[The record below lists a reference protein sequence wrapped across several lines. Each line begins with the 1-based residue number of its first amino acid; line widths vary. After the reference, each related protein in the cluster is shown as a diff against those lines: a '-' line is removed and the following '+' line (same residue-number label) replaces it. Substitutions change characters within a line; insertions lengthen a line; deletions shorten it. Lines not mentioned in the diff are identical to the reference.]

1 MSETMTPVGSAA
13 RVSTA
18 HGPDD
23 NAIASLRGALAGRLI
38 TPSDP
43 DYDRARAVWNG
54 MIDRYPALIASC
66 ATTGD
71 VVEALAFARTHD
83 LPVAV
88 RGGGHSVAGHSTCD
102 GGIVIDCSPL
112 ESIAVD
118 SEARVASAGAGVTWG
133 ELDAATQPFGLAT
146 PGGVFSRTGIAG
158 LTLGGGY
165 GWLGATY
172 GLACDNLIAAEVV
185 TADGEVIIADE
196 VGEHAELLWGLRG
209 GGGNFGIVTR
219 FTYRLHPVGPESYF
233 AVVFHDGEGEATART
248 LRFYRDFCAAAPD
261 ALNLLAVCGVV
272 PVEMEGF
279 PEASHGRR
287 FVLIGGHHVGPVEE
301 GEHVTRPL
309 REFAE
314 PLADFS
320 AVVPYLDVQRLWDA
334 DYPDGLRYYWK
345 SVNLTRLDD
354 DVIERIVAHARRQPS
369 PLSTTDLWHV
379 GGGIKRADRGRS
391 AFRGRDAAF
400 LLGLEAN
407 WVDAA
412 DDVANIRWARDF
424 VADMEAF
431 SDGSRYLNFAG
442 FQEEGESMMRSTFGP
457 HYDRLLALKRRYD
470 PTNVFRFNQN
480 IAPVS

>member
-1 MSETMTPVGSAA
+1 MNETMTRLRDSVLAPPGALD
-13 RVSTA
+13 
-18 HGPDD
+18 PD
-23 NAIASLRGALAGRLI
+23 AIAALRGALDGRVI

-43 DYDRARAVWNG
+43 DYDRVRSVWNG

-66 ATTGD
+66 ATTAD
-71 VVEALAFARTHD
+71 VVAALRFARAHD

-112 ESIAVD
+112 ETITVD
-118 SEARVASAGAGVTWG
+118 PEARTVSAGGGVTWG
-133 ELDAATQPFGLAT
+133 ELDAATQPFGLAA

-165 GWLGATY
+165 GWLGCTY

-185 TADGEVIIADE
+185 TADGEVVVAEDE
-196 VGEHAELLWGLRG
+196 GEHAELLWGLRG

-248 LRFYRDFCAAAPD
+248 LRFYRDYCAAAPD
-261 ALNLLAVCGVV
+261 AVNLLAVCGVV
-272 PVEMEGF
+272 PAEMEGF
-279 PEASHGRR
+279 PQESYGRR
-287 FVLIGGHHVGPVEE
+287 FVLIGAHYVGPVEE
-301 GEHVTRPL
+301 GERATRPL
-309 REFAE
+309 RELAE

-320 AVVPYLDVQRLWDA
+320 GVVPYLDVQKLWDS
-334 DYPDGLRYYWK
+334 DYPDGMRYYWK
-345 SVNLTRLDD
+345 SVNLARFDD
-354 DVIERIVAHARRQPS
+354 DVIARIVDHARRQPS

-379 GGGIKRADRGRS
+379 GGGIKRANRDRS

-400 LLGLEAN
+400 LLGLEGN
-407 WVDAA
+407 WVDAV
-412 DDVANIRWARDF
+412 DDNANIGWAREF
-424 VADMEAF
+424 VADMEQF

-442 FQEEGESMMRSTFGP
+442 FQEEGEAMMRSTFGP
-457 HYDRLLALKRRYD
+457 HYARLEALKRRYD
-470 PTNVFRFNQN
+470 PTNVFRLNQN
-480 IAPVS
+480 IAPA